1 MRSSGGAAAPRARAD
16 ASRNPQRGPAPAAR
30 AGPQRRRA
38 ASALCAP
45 PRRLQRRRRAGRA
58 APSPENNNL
67 PPRSLPRLFPR
78 YISRLGGASH
88 REAPARWPRRRVT
101 GRASQWPRPAC
112 LPAGRGGAGGARVLA
127 AAPLAAALV
136 FFSAWRANCV
146 RNSGRRAPSA
156 LAGRPL
162 EPRPRPRAGG
172 QRGRRP
178 ERARRRLWAALPA
191 RREFKGLR
199 PEACLPR
206 EVPADAGGAAAQL
219 SHSLCPGSARAR
231 RLHRAGGFSPGR
243 RLPASLSRLCKAGS
257 LGSGL
262 RRPCAARAPRG
273 QERGR
278 APALARGHPRR
289 PHRRGAPGPPG
300 AVVPR
305 CASPSPG
312 DPSPHRRGGCWTA
325 REPQPD
331 SRPPRA
337 RGARKHGRRRTR
349 RGGAAAA
356 LAAATD
362 VAVSVLFLVVLPRPG
377 LTRGGPSISSS

>member
-1 MRSSGGAAAPRARAD
+1 MRSSGGAAAPRARVW
-16 ASRNPQRGPAPAAR
+16 P
-30 AGPQRRRA
+30 
-38 ASALCAP
+38 CAP
-45 PRRLQRRRRAGRA
+45 LARA
-58 APSPENNNL
+58 APS
-67 PPRSLPRLFPR
+67 
-78 YISRLGGASH
+78 GGS
-88 REAPARWPRRRVT
+88 APSAHGRRTRPGTLSVARPRRPGQAPSAVEPPPPSAPLHAGCSGDGERDARRRAPKITTCRRGPCPGFSRVT
-101 GRASQWPRPAC
+101 FRAWAEPVT
-112 LPAGRGGAGGARVLA
+112 RGGAGPAARGSW
-127 AAPLAAALV
+127 PPRHWPPRSC
-136 FFSAWRANCV
+136 FFPPGGPTAFETP
-146 RNSGRRAPSA
+146 GRRAPSA
-156 LAGRPL
+156 LAGRPP

-243 RLPASLSRLCKAGS
+243 RLPASLSRLCKARS

-278 APALARGHPRR
+278 APSLARGHPRR

-349 RGGAAAA
+349 GGGAAAA

-362 VAVSVLFLVVLPRPG
+362 VAVAVLLLVVLPRPG